1 MLKQFLSVIK
11 EFKFYYLT
19 MLGITF
25 VLIVVAWLVG
35 FISLQQ
41 PVMFLLF
48 VLTVFAIVYALTGT
62 YDIIRTLQNKE
73 KMERYRKQ
81 YQAYLELRKR

>member
-1 MLKQFLSVIK
+1 MLKLLSVIK

-25 VLIVVAWLVG
+25 ALTAVAWLVG
-35 FISLQQ
+35 FISTQQ
-41 PVMFLLF
+41 PVMFLVF
-48 VLTVFAIVYALTGT
+48 VLGVFAIVSGLTGT

-81 YQAYLELRKR
+81 YQAHSELRKR

>member
-1 MLKQFLSVIK
+1 MLKLLSVIK

-25 VLIVVAWLVG
+25 ALTIVAWLVG

-48 VLTVFAIVYALTGT
+48 ILTVFAIVYALTGI

-81 YQAYLELRKR
+81 YQAHSELRKR